1 MRVDIADMVLD
12 ELQAGTIDRKAAVR
26 LLQRIGQQTPIAVV
40 GMGSLM
46 GETDDYREIWEHYRT
61 GGSFID
67 RASQERGDLVRSSM
81 PPQTMESPT
90 QMTKGNFLS
99 DIHTFD
105 WDLFDYTEEEARSF
119 FPHARLALMAA
130 FRAVEDAGLTGEHAA
145 GHTTGV
151 WVGYNFVRD
160 QMNSYLGMGVRRG
173 EDPEAMMFGSWT
185 SGIATRISRAFD
197 FRGPSQMVDG
207 ACASSAITIANACRE
222 LQNGTID
229 AALTGGFFLDL
240 TPIHLLNQPGVFATA
255 TDDSVPKLYS
265 RDNVGGFGGESYG
278 FIVLKTLDRALKDGD
293 RIHGV
298 IRGWSESNAGGNGG
312 FDQTAP
318 ESVRAAVRDVLKS
331 SKTSVDDIGVVYGE
345 GFAQPIEEALETNG
359 LLQGIASL
367 TDRKQFAALTTAS
380 SAMGYMQSAIGVLQ
394 MQLLVQA
401 VRDATIPPLLYFDNP
416 TDLVDLADSP
426 FYVPTE
432 PQEWPEPAGG
442 ERRGLQYSNAFGGF
456 YLTFVVGPPPAAEDP
471 STDTAGPRT
480 DTADSGAD
488 TAPEAGGPL
497 VFAASSPTEE
507 GLRQKL
513 QSDLELLRTAAPED
527 IAAMCFTS
535 CTRQFVHTA
544 FRAAFVA
551 DSSEDLIAAVEALL
565 GAEQLPGHTQRPG
578 CETFTGAQLSPAS
591 GRRSGDTGQLSAA
604 EAAQRF
610 CRAEPVAF
618 TQLFPPADQRF
629 VPLSRHQMNRRPVWV
644 VPKITISQ
652 MKEAM

>member
-401 VRDATIPPLLYFDNP
+401 VRDATIPPLLHFDNP
-416 TDLVDLADSP
+416 SDLVDLADSP

-488 TAPEAGGPL
+488 TAPEAGARSCSLPAARRRRGCARSCRATWSCCARQHPRTSQRC
-497 VFAASSPTEE
+497 ASPAAPASSSTPPSVQRSSQTAARISSPPSKRCWEPSSCPGTRSVPAAKPSPAPSSAPPRAGE
-507 GLRQKL
+507 AATPASCPQPRRHSGSAVPNRSPSPSSSLRQ
-513 QSDLELLRTAAPED
+513 
-527 IAAMCFTS
+527 TS
-535 CTRQFVHTA
+535 ASCRCHGTR
-544 FRAAFVA
+544 
-551 DSSEDLIAAVEALL
+551 
-565 GAEQLPGHTQRPG
+565 
-578 CETFTGAQLSPAS
+578 
-591 GRRSGDTGQLSAA
+591 
-604 EAAQRF
+604 
-610 CRAEPVAF
+610 
-618 TQLFPPADQRF
+618 
-629 VPLSRHQMNRRPVWV
+629 
-644 VPKITISQ
+644 
-652 MKEAM
+652 